1 MRKFIYVI
9 LCALL
14 AIMMSGCGIQNDDH
28 KDYQAVDYTVVKVG
42 EIPDEVNELISSQGE
57 KAFQMIY
64 RSDGW
69 LYIMRGY
76 GRQKTGGY
84 SIRILEVGISGEM
97 LHIKSELLGPQTK
110 DEQKGGGSS
119 PYFVLKLED
128 PGYPVIFEES
138 GGEMN
143 GVNEEKPASDLQKK

>member
-1 MRKFIYVI
+1 MKKFTYIFI
-9 LCALL
+9 CALL
-14 AIMMSGCGIQNDDH
+14 AVIMHGCAIQDNTDGAY
-28 KDYQAVDYTVVKVG
+28 KAVDYTVVKVE
-42 EIPDEVNELISSQGE
+42 EIPGEVQELIKNQGNE
-57 KAFQMIY
+57 AFQMVY

-69 LYIMRGY
+69 LYVMRGY

-84 SIRILEVGISGEM
+84 SIRILDVGISKDM

-110 DEQKGGGSS
+110 EEQKGNGSC

-128 PGYPVIFEES
+128 PGYPVMFEES

-143 GVNEEKPASDLQKK
+143 GVNEEKPASDMQKE